1 MFDTLTNKLSAA
13 FSKITSRGV
22 LSEKD
27 IDEAM
32 REIRIA
38 LLEADVSLPVVRQF
52 IAAVKEQA
60 LGEKVVRSVQPGQMV
75 VKIVHDELVKILG
88 SDESGLNFQAVPPVC
103 LLMVGL
109 QGSGKTT
116 TSAKIA
122 ARLKGKKKVLLASLD
137 VYRPAAQEQLA
148 QLAAQIGVAAL
159 PVVKGEKPEEITRRA
174 LKTGKNG
181 GYDVIILDTAGRQ
194 HIDEALMN
202 EVVAVKKI
210 AEPTEVLL
218 VADSMIGQEACNVAR
233 EFNEKV
239 GLTGII
245 LTRVDGSSRAGA
257 ALSMRIV
264 SGAPIKFLGTGEK
277 IDEFEEFHPD
287 RLAGRI
293 LGQGDVVSLVEKTM
307 EKIVALCKG
316 RGFVF
321 SGSEI
326 YGGLANTWDYGPL
339 GVELKNNVKKAWWK
353 KFVQENPYNVGQ
365 DSAILMNPQTWVASG
380 HLGGFSDPL
389 MDCKACK
396 ERFRADKLIEDFCAE
411 QGMEL
416 PKPIDAFS
424 QDEMAAFIE
433 EHQIPCPSC
442 GKHDFTGIRQFNLM
456 FKTFQGVTED
466 AKNTVYLRPE
476 TAQGIFVN
484 FNNIQRTT
492 RRKLP
497 FGVCQI
503 GKSFRN
509 EITPGNFT
517 FRTREFE
524 QMELEFFCKPGTD
537 LEWFQYWR
545 TYCHDWLLGLNIKDE
560 NLRLRD
566 HDPEELCFYSKAT
579 TDFEFLFPFGWG
591 ELWGVADRTD
601 YDLSQHQKTSGV
613 DMTYFDQEQNQHY
626 IPYVVEPSL
635 GADRVTLA
643 FLVEAYDEEVVG
655 QDKNGKDDIRVVL
668 HFHPALAPFKA
679 AVLPLSKKL
688 GPKATEIYHMLQKD
702 FMVDYDEAGS
712 IGKRY
717 RREDEIGTPYC
728 ITVDFQTVGDENTPA
743 DNAVTIRDRDTME
756 QVRVPIDQL
765 KAWLTDKL
773 AY

>member
-1 MFDTLTNKLSAA
+1 M
-13 FSKITSRGV
+13 
-22 LSEKD
+22 
-27 IDEAM
+27 
-32 REIRIA
+32 
-38 LLEADVSLPVVRQF
+38 
-52 IAAVKEQA
+52 
-60 LGEKVVRSVQPGQMV
+60 
-75 VKIVHDELVKILG
+75 
-88 SDESGLNFQAVPPVC
+88 
-103 LLMVGL
+103 
-109 QGSGKTT
+109 
-116 TSAKIA
+116 
-122 ARLKGKKKVLLASLD
+122 LKN
-137 VYRPAAQEQLA
+137 
-148 QLAAQIGVAAL
+148 
-159 PVVKGEKPEEITRRA
+159 T
-174 LKTGKNG
+174 
-181 GYDVIILDTAGRQ
+181 
-194 HIDEALMN
+194 
-202 EVVAVKKI
+202 
-210 AEPTEVLL
+210 
-218 VADSMIGQEACNVAR
+218 
-233 EFNEKV
+233 
-239 GLTGII
+239 
-245 LTRVDGSSRAGA
+245 
-257 ALSMRIV
+257 
-264 SGAPIKFLGTGEK
+264 
-277 IDEFEEFHPD
+277 
-287 RLAGRI
+287 
-293 LGQGDVVSLVEKTM
+293 EKTM

-353 KFVQENPYNVGQ
+353 KFVQESPYNVGQ

-396 ERFRADKLIEDFCAE
+396 ERFRADKLIEDYCE
-411 QGMEL
+411 EKGITL

-424 QDEMAAFIE
+424 QEEMAAFIE
-433 EHQIPCPSC
+433 EHQVPCPTC

-545 TYCHDWLLGLNIKDE
+545 TFCHEWLLGLNIKDE

-613 DMTYFDQEQNQHY
+613 DMTYFDQEQNEHY

-655 QDKNGKDDIRVVL
+655 QDKNGKDDIRVVM

-688 GPKATEIYHMLQKD
+688 GPKATEIYHSLQKD

-756 QVRVPIDQL
+756 QVRVPISEL